1 MYEHHKYKNK
11 NYKTIR
17 RKHMGGFSC
26 PQIGQWILRSD
37 TKNTSSKRKINWNLC
52 KKKKKKTFVY
62 ERTLSREFK
71 ENLQNGK
78 RF

>member
-17 RKHMGGFSC
+17 RKKKLEEMGGLSC

-37 TKNTSSKRKINWNLC
+37 TNNTSNKRKINWNLC
-52 KKKKKKTFVY
+52 
-62 ERTLSREFK
+62 
-71 ENLQNGK
+71 
-78 RF
+78 

>member
-17 RKHMGGFSC
+17 RKHMGGFSH

-37 TKNTSSKRKINWNLC
+37 TKNTSSKRKIN
-52 KKKKKKTFVY
+52 
-62 ERTLSREFK
+62 
-71 ENLQNGK
+71 
-78 RF
+78 